1 MRERYSVFD
10 ISFPLE
16 GLSGTVE
23 QCMASPLLAS
33 AVKRDNQ
40 SYNSSARPK
49 NSLSYRATF
58 KQKGGGLLA
67 SHSAAQDLILGIPD
81 NLF

>member
-1 MRERYSVFD
+1 MKKELRMESVSVRERERGDREKKVRERYSVFD

-49 NSLSYRATF
+49 KLT
-58 KQKGGGLLA
+58 
-67 SHSAAQDLILGIPD
+67 
-81 NLF
+81 

>member
-1 MRERYSVFD
+1 MRERDIVFD

-40 SYNSSARPK
+40 SYNPSARPK

-58 KQKGGGLLA
+58 KQKWGGLLA
-67 SHSAAQDLILGIPD
+67 SHSAAQDLILGIPE